1 MVSRCNLLVDFFVL
15 PLVARNLQ
23 GGAQSFTLLLAC
35 LVRSHAQASTVG
47 PVLNVLMGA
56 IGGVMVPKFVMPAF
70 MQKLAA
76 LSPMAW
82 GLDGFH
88 TVMLR
93 HGNFTDLLP
102 SLVPLLAFAM
112 FSLAL
117 AAWLNQRSLAA
128 QS

>member
-1 MVSRCNLLVDFFVL
+1 VSVAVSLAAVAWALLVASL
-15 PLVARNLQ
+15 ARTSEQ
-23 GGAQSFTLLLAC
+23 ATIVGGVS
-35 LVRSHAQASTVG
+35 
-47 PVLNVLMGA
+47 NILMGA

-93 HGNFTDLLP
+93 HGSFADLLP
-102 SLVPLLAFAM
+102 SLLPLLAFAIL
-112 FSLAL
+112 SLAL

-128 QS
+128 HS

>member
-1 MVSRCNLLVDFFVL
+1 
-15 PLVARNLQ
+15 
-23 GGAQSFTLLLAC
+23 
-35 LVRSHAQASTVG
+35 
-47 PVLNVLMGA
+47 MGA

-93 HGNFTDLLP
+93 HGSFADLLP
-102 SLVPLLAFAM
+102 SLLPLLAFATL
-112 FSLAL
+112 SLTL
-117 AAWLNQRSLAA
+117 AAWLNHRSLAA
-128 QS
+128 HA